1 MFASLELP
9 IVVCTTL
16 AAALAVTSARRA
28 AWIALAVFALCA
40 TTLEYRPVGV
50 IPIGMVTRLGAIA
63 FGLAIAIPD
72 GLLQLGG
79 LRRDLAPRN
88 LARALVAHPVV
99 VASAAAGLLLGLIP
113 LALPIDDSSAP
124 IRAAGIA
131 LLLVGTPP
139 LITSRYVEATGRA
152 GVVAISG
159 TLLLRA
165 SIFGPL
171 DPAAAAA
178 CAGGLAA
185 ILVVSS
191 RVASQLAGG
200 TGE

>member
-9 IVVCTTL
+9 IVLCATL
-16 AAALAVTSARRA
+16 AATLAVTSARRG
-28 AWIALAVFALCA
+28 AWIALAVFAICT
-40 TTLEYRPVGV
+40 TTLEYRPVSV
-50 IPIGMVTRLGAIA
+50 IPLGLATRLGAIA

-72 GLLQLGG
+72 GLFQWGG
-79 LRRDLAPRN
+79 LRKDLAPRS
-88 LARALVAHPVV
+88 LAQTLIAHPVV

-113 LALPIDDSSAP
+113 LALPIDDASAP

-131 LLLVGTPP
+131 LLLIGTPP

-171 DPAAAAA
+171 EPAAAAA

-185 ILVVSS
+185 ILIVSS
-191 RVASQLAGG
+191 RVAGQLAGDAA
-200 TGE
+200 E